1 MALLVSNVPWSKD
14 GDSNGALCKHLQI
27 EADELVECEL
37 LKRSVDARR
46 RPPVW
51 QANYRVVLK
60 DEEKTLR
67 KKQHGVRAYSKRDA
81 KRYQQIQLDLDT
93 PIFPKGHKTI
103 VIGAGPAGMFG
114 ALRFAEGGSSVLLL
128 ERGGAVEDRHYHVR
142 DFWRHRKL
150 DAESN
155 VVYGEGG
162 AGAFSDG
169 KIYTRRRDGE
179 LGWVFRRLVDFG
191 ADPEILEEGWAHLGT
206 DKIRQIL
213 PNLRRRILELNGE
226 VQFGACVDA
235 LLTEQGNCV
244 GVRLRD
250 GSEERADVV
259 VVATGHSA
267 RDSWRMMIDSGAQ
280 AEQRSIRIGARIEHP
295 QKLIDMA
302 RYGSE
307 RGELPAASYR
317 LVSRPSKESG
327 KRGAHTFCMCP
338 GGTVVGATSEEG
350 RVVVNGMSYSG
361 RKAFWANSAIIVEVT
376 KEDFGSDDPMAGVEF
391 QDRLERK
398 AFEMGGGEF
407 NAPAQRVSDFLTE
420 EPSTDLPR
428 TSYTQ
433 GVTPSNLWELFPRP
447 IAEGLREAILFF
459 DRKIEGFAGEKGV
472 LIAPETRT
480 TAPLRF
486 LRDDQMEAIGLP
498 GMMPIGE
505 GAGYAG
511 GIASAALE
519 GFRAAEQQMAKYR
532 SPQS

>member
-14 GDSNGALCKHLQI
+14 GDPQQTLCRHLKI
-27 EADELVECEL
+27 KPADLLEFEL

-51 QANYRVVLK
+51 QANYRVVVK
-60 DEEKTLR
+60 DEARLLNR
-67 KKQHGVRAYSKRDA
+67 KQHGVREYSKRDA
-81 KRYQQIQLDLDT
+81 KRYQQIQLDLVT

-114 ALRFAEGGSSVLLL
+114 ALRFAEGGSSVLLV

-150 DAESN
+150 HPESN

-169 KIYTRRRDGE
+169 KIYTRKRDGE

-213 PNLRRRILELNGE
+213 PNLRRKIVELAGE
-226 VQFGACVDA
+226 VRFDTCVTD
-235 LLTEQGNCV
+235 LIVENGRCV
-244 GVRLRD
+244 GVRLSD
-250 GSEERADVV
+250 GTEEKADVV
-259 VVATGHSA
+259 VMATGHSA
-267 RDSWRMMIDSGAQ
+267 RDSWKMMIDAGAE

-295 QKLIDMA
+295 QKLIDRA
-302 RYGSE
+302 LYGSE

-317 LVSRPSKESG
+317 LVSRPPKNSG

-376 KEDFGSDDPMAGVEF
+376 KEDFGSDHPLAGVEF

-398 AFEMGGGEF
+398 AFELGGGEF
-407 NAPAQRVSDFLTE
+407 NAPAQRVSDFLRE
-420 EPSTDLPR
+420 ESSTDLPR

-433 GVTPSNLWELFPRP
+433 GVSPSNLWELFPRK
-447 IAEGLREAILFF
+447 IAEGLREAIVFF
-459 DRKIEGFAGEKGV
+459 DRKIPGFAGDEGV

-480 TAPLRF
+480 TAPIRF
-486 LRDDQMEAIGLP
+486 LRNEQMEAVGLP

-519 GFRAAEQQMAKYR
+519 GFRAAEKQMELFK
-532 SPQS
+532 SQS

>member
-1 MALLVSNVPWSKD
+1 MALLVSNVPWTKD
-14 GDSNGALCKHLQI
+14 GNSREVLCMHLQI
-27 EADELVECEL
+27 QDDELVEFEL

-60 DEEKTLR
+60 DEQRLLAR
-67 KKQHGVRAYSKRDA
+67 KQHGVRTYSKRDE

-150 DAESN
+150 NPESN

-169 KIYTRRRDGE
+169 KIYTRKRDGE

-213 PNLRRRILELNGE
+213 PKLRERILELNGS
-226 VQFGACVDA
+226 VHFGACVTS
-235 LLTEQGNCV
+235 LLTENGRCV

-267 RDSWRMMIDSGAQ
+267 RDSWRMMIDAGAK

-295 QKLIDMA
+295 QRLIDMA

-317 LVSRPSKESG
+317 LVSRPPKDSG

-376 KEDFGSDDPMAGVEF
+376 KEDFDSEDPMAGVEF

-407 NAPAQRVSDFLTE
+407 NAPAQRVSDFLKE
-420 EPSTDLPR
+420 EPSVDLPR

-433 GVTPSNLWELFPRP
+433 GVTPSNLWDLFPRA

-459 DRKIEGFAGEKGV
+459 DRKIEGFGGEKGV

-480 TAPLRF
+480 TAPIRF
-486 LRDDQMEAIGLP
+486 LRDERMEACGLP

-519 GFRAAEQQMAKYR
+519 GFRAAEKQMQKWL
-532 SPQS
+532 PKQS